1 MNRRRRR
8 NPDADLAAK
17 TAALIK
23 RDLLEDGGDLLLE
36 LQTAGELKSY
46 ILDSLNG
53 DDDDVNELWL
63 KYCKALVKPDI
74 LQAIGIDELIEKQKK
89 ALRKFKKGE

>member
-1 MNRRRRR
+1 MIRRRRR
-8 NPDADLAAK
+8 NPDSDLAAK

-23 RDLLEDGGDLLLE
+23 RDLDDDLLLE
-36 LQTAGELKSY
+36 LGTAGELKSY

-53 DDDDVNELWL
+53 EDDDVNELWQ

-74 LQAIGIDELIEKQKK
+74 LQAIGIDQLIEKQKK
-89 ALRKFKKGE
+89 AVQRFRRESR